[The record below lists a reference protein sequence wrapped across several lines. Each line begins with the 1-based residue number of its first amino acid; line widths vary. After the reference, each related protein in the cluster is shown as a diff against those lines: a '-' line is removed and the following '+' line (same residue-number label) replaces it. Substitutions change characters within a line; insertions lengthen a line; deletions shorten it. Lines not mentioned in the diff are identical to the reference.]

1 MSHWLVLWH
10 MARSGWKM
18 DKEREVGHGDGVSQ
32 SVSTLDGNW
41 KVTVTSGFE
50 IVCHRNYH
58 SIESGW
64 TIKRNFLPS
73 TCPLFPPFLFCIVR
87 PKIPRAD
94 LIALGLLGPQ
104 MLRCEFPCLCQ
115 ICPPPRP
122 PPPHTHSPSRKASLL
137 ANSPISRISCAL
149 PGPQANGLHLPVKSW
164 NHSSQPMTS
173 LHVKEGLS
181 SSPHHKAWLSQS
193 LLVGSPPKSNP
204 CALLPSLQGPPL
216 PRCEYLWL
224 VTSLVHSATFYYLG
238 WKNIPAPMGC
248 TGGDQNTFTGFTA
261 VNKVDSG
268 LALRWLIISWQRH
281 LLVFCVC
288 FPQYWCEVLWGS
300 KWKCVCVCEHLH

>member
-115 ICPPPRP
+115 ICPPPP
-122 PPPHTHSPSRKASLL
+122 PPASPHTLTQQESL
-137 ANSPISRISCAL
+137 P
-149 PGPQANGLHLPVKSW
+149 PGKFPYQQNQLRLTW
-164 NHSSQPMTS
+164 SS
-173 LHVKEGLS
+173 G
-181 SSPHHKAWLSQS
+181 
-193 LLVGSPPKSNP
+193 
-204 CALLPSLQGPPL
+204 
-216 PRCEYLWL
+216 
-224 VTSLVHSATFYYLG
+224 
-238 WKNIPAPMGC
+238 
-248 TGGDQNTFTGFTA
+248 
-261 VNKVDSG
+261 
-268 LALRWLIISWQRH
+268 
-281 LLVFCVC
+281 
-288 FPQYWCEVLWGS
+288 
-300 KWKCVCVCEHLH
+300 